1 MGSFGFE
8 VGGGGGGGG
17 GIFACLPE
25 PIAAAA
31 GVAAGVARVAAVG
44 GEGRALLWDAVRVE
58 AGLGTDLL
66 VAALF
71 CIPGG
76 GGAGFLE
83 CLEAG
88 AVGTCWAAAIETG
101 LLVACE
107 ELA

>member
-8 VGGGGGGGG
+8 EGGGGGGGG
-17 GIFACLPE
+17 GIFACLSE
-25 PIAAAA
+25 PIAA
-31 GVAAGVARVAAVG
+31 VAGVARVAAVG
-44 GEGRALLWDAVRVE
+44 GEGRALLLDAVRVE